1 MIVTNNTLFSL
12 NFITG
17 TWQTE
22 FGLLLT
28 VVYVYFVYANAPMT
42 GDEALYDDIQVL
54 SNYIAIYHVL
64 NMVLKFIL
72 QVYPVYTY
80 FTVTLLIADCIFYL
94 SILICVS
101 SLAYD
106 YRFSTDKM
114 KIEMDS
120 RNDGFL

>member
-28 VVYVYFVYANAPMT
+28 VIYVYFVYANAPLT

-101 SLAYD
+101 S
-106 YRFSTDKM
+106 
-114 KIEMDS
+114 
-120 RNDGFL
+120 